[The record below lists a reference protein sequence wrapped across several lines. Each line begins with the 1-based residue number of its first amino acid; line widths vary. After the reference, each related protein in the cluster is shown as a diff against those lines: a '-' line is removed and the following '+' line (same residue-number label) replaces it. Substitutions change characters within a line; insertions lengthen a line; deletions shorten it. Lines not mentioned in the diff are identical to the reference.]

1 MLRESITTAPQH
13 LTKALGQQS
22 SGEGQVFGNHSLL
35 PPPSWEPKHSHPL
48 PAPCPQEPPPQL
60 QPSLALSAQN
70 AEQALLGELV
80 NHTQLSPM
88 CSPPPGNC
96 SSTSLQTCAFEENSQ
111 EAEGVVRR
119 AHLEL
124 SDLVDGLPRWLSG

>member
-13 LTKALGQQS
+13 LTKALRHQS

-35 PPPSWEPKHSHPL
+35 PPPSRGPKQLPL
-48 PAPCPQEPPPQL
+48 SAPRPQEPPPQI

-96 SSTSLQTCAFEENSQ
+96 SSTFQTCAFEENSQ